1 MRFFE
6 ERQLPTIGDHALTSL
21 PDDQSVI
28 TGKKCGIT
36 QKILGSTFRVH
47 WTIKTRDICV
57 TSPTSDADPAIGVA
71 PITSRGRRDD
81 IPQEVA

>member
-28 TGKKCGIT
+28 TGKKM
-36 QKILGSTFRVH
+36 RHHAENPWV
-47 WTIKTRDICV
+47 
-57 TSPTSDADPAIGVA
+57 
-71 PITSRGRRDD
+71 D
-81 IPQEVA
+81 IPSALDNQDL